1 MLASALY
8 QLLDG
13 IFVGHVLGDTSFAAL
28 NLAFPFVIINFAL
41 ADLIGV
47 GSAVPI
53 SVNLGKKKEE
63 EANNIFTCSALMI
76 VVTGA
81 ATGAVMFA
89 CAPLFIRHDGRGRG
103 VGGIGRALSSGLRSL
118 FARNHHRLCDG
129 QLPAHLRKDPFQHVS
144 EYFYVRDE
152 CGLGGVVPFCFQN
165 GYSGRGARHLSQH
178 GRLRPCGGGAFRGE
192 TDAASFPQTSFSRRH
207 ASARSSPAAVP
218 IFSTTSRAGSPPF
231 S

>member
-1 MLASALY
+1 MNYKKLFSATRPVKLFFIASLPGAISMLASALY

-89 CAPLFIRHDGRGRG
+89 CAPLFIGMMGAEGELAELAVRYLR
-103 VGGIGRALSSGLRSL
+103 VYALCSPVTTIVLRWTIT
-118 FARNHHRLCDG
+118 C
-129 QLPAHLRKDPFQHVS
+129 
-144 EYFYVRDE
+144 
-152 CGLGGVVPFCFQN
+152 
-165 GYSGRGARHLSQH
+165 
-178 GRLRPCGGGAFRGE
+178 
-192 TDAASFPQTSFSRRH
+192 
-207 ASARSSPAAVP
+207 ASAERSVSAC
-218 IFSTTSRAGSPPF
+218 F
-231 S
+231 